1 MMSGLVHPF
10 VATTALVCAV
20 AGSVALAPAPRA
32 AVPVGAAVVEVRAPS
47 AQRAGVPLDAAPWRQ
62 VRIEQRLII
71 RITPGFGRDMPPP
84 PPSQMMPPPPMQ
96 GRPPHKQHA
105 ATCLPLGV
113 IASIQPSRSDRQ
125 IMLILRDRRQVLADL
140 EKTCSARDFYVGF
153 YVERTEDGMLC
164 TRRDPIHSRAGATC
178 MITRL
183 QEVGH

>member
-1 MMSGLVHPF
+1 M
-10 VATTALVCAV
+10 
-20 AGSVALAPAPRA
+20 
-32 AVPVGAAVVEVRAPS
+32 
-47 AQRAGVPLDAAPWRQ
+47 PLDAEPWRQ

-84 PPSQMMPPPPMQ
+84 PPQMMPPPPVQ
-96 GRPPHKQHA
+96 GRPVRKQHGA
-105 ATCLPLGV
+105 ACMPLGM
-113 IASIQPSRSDRQ
+113 IASIQPSRTDSQ

-178 MITRL
+178 MITHL
-183 QEVGH
+183 QEAGH